1 MSVLRHIFGA
11 HLPEGYWD
19 RALGSLLD
27 RSFDLLKILAVY
39 LLLRWLIVSTVRRLA
54 APMSALEKDP
64 VQSRRVETLTGLVKS
79 ALLYVLAIVAL
90 IMALRVLGVDPVPLV
105 TAAGVAGLAIGFG
118 AQKLVRDVI
127 SGFFILLENQF
138 AIGETIT
145 IAGVTG
151 TVCDVGLRTTR
162 LRDAQ
167 GRLFIFPNGDIA
179 SVCNHSRGELTVPLE
194 INVAAGT
201 DLDRA
206 SDVLDEVAAEV
217 SDQYQ
222 LTQAYRSQGIS
233 AFDAA
238 KVTLRL
244 AGSVPPAVQ
253 EDFLR
258 DLRAAIL
265 ERLRE
270 EGITIV

>member
-1 MSVLRHIFGA
+1 MSVLKHIFGA

-19 RALGSLLD
+19 RVLGSLLD
-27 RSFDLLKILAVY
+27 RSFGLLKILAVY
-39 LLLRWLIVSTVRRLA
+39 LLLRWLIVHMVRRLA
-54 APMSALEKDP
+54 VPMSAIEKDP
-64 VQSRRVETLTGLVKS
+64 VQSRRVETLAGLVKS

-90 IMALRVLGVDPVPLV
+90 IMALRVLGMDPVPLV

-179 SVCNHSRGELTVPLE
+179 SVCNHSRGELTVPLD

-206 SDVLDEVAAEV
+206 SDVLDEVAKEV
-217 SDQYQ
+217 SVQYQ
-222 LTQAYRSQGIS
+222 LTQAYKSQGIS
-233 AFDAA
+233 AFDAG
-238 KVTLRL
+238 KITLRL